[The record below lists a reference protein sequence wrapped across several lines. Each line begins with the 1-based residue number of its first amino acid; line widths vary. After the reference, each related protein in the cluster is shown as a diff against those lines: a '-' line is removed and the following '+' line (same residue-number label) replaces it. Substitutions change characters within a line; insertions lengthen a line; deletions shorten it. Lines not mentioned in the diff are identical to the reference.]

1 MSQST
6 SSYGRVAGNIALIP
20 ERIIK
25 LGPQLSKVN
34 SFPRCLAQRDHGT
47 ASDYQHVAGARFLK

>member
-6 SSYGRVAGNIALIP
+6 SSYGRVAGNIAIIP

-34 SFPRCLAQRDHGT
+34 SFTMFGAALSWNCFR
-47 ASDYQHVAGARFLK
+47 AGRIKMATNF